1 MPPPAS
7 RWKASRSRGI
17 QKNDKKGSEAP
28 TGASEPL
35 FTIGAVTATSQFS
48 ADAPLSQNY
57 KCFSAKNAQQRRRP
71 PPVAETGRSCWGSGQ
86 QDASAAQGTMRMLG
100 AATRKTRR
108 AFKSLYPPKGAQ
120 DHIRA
125 ISASTSS
132 MRVAQLVA
140 MRTTVW
146 VSSNFS
152 QKPNFALPSSAASW
166 AFSSTRKTWF
176 VGESMKKR

>member
-1 MPPPAS
+1 MHKQHPQTAYRKYAVSLHDPS
-7 RWKASRSRGI
+7 REKVNRENPQIFPIYKSQI
-17 QKNDKKGSEAP
+17 IF
-28 TGASEPL
+28 PL
-35 FTIGAVTATSQFS
+35 
-48 ADAPLSQNY
+48 
-57 KCFSAKNAQQRRRP
+57 QRRRP

-120 DHIRA
+120 DHIRS

-166 AFSSTRKTWF
+166 VFSSTRKIWL
-176 VGESMKKR
+176 VGESIKKR